1 MNKLPRT
8 YQRFSKAQPKVWR
21 AYTRLGQAAAESGPL
36 DEKTRE
42 LIKLGMS
49 AALRS
54 ESAVKSHAHRAR
66 EAGAS
71 VDEIAHA
78 IMLGVT
84 TIGFPAMMTA
94 LYWTQEALQDDMGEA
109 G

>member
-1 MNKLPRT
+1 MTRLPQT
-8 YQRFSKAQPKVWR
+8 YQRFKKAQPKLWR
-21 AYTRLGQAAAESGPL
+21 AYARLGAAAAASGPL

-54 ESAVKSHAHRAR
+54 ESAVKSHTHRAR

-71 VDEIAHA
+71 ADEIAHA
-78 IMLGVT
+78 ILLGVT

-94 LYWTQEALQDDMGEA
+94 LYWAQEALQTDAGEDD
-109 G
+109 

>member
-1 MNKLPRT
+1 MTKLPKT
-8 YQRFSKAQPKVWR
+8 YQLFKKAQPKVWR
-21 AYTRLGQAAAESGPL
+21 AYARLGEAAAQSGPL

-54 ESAVKSHAHRAR
+54 ESAVKSHVHRAR

-71 VDEIAHA
+71 PDEVTHA
-78 IMLGVT
+78 ITLGVT

-94 LYWTQEALQDDMGEA
+94 LYWAQEALQSDQRESG
-109 G
+109 